1 MTKIR
6 IALLF
11 ASLTLL
17 GAAIANA
24 APGKPNLVPVAKC
37 QDGKTMMGTNPA
49 EHRGACSGHGGVA
62 SWADGSP
69 VKSHG
74 KRTEYK

>member
-17 GAAIANA
+17 GAAIANGRIVSDA
-24 APGKPNLVPVAKC
+24 QKAGL
-37 QDGKTMMGTNPA
+37 
-49 EHRGACSGHGGVA
+49 
-62 SWADGSP
+62 
-69 VKSHG
+69 
-74 KRTEYK
+74 